1 MRNHLVEYGQ
11 ALLEARDLAR
21 LQLARIAHHNIQV
34 IRLQSH
40 PKPQAIIA
48 ILVARNEAHR
58 LLDCLRHH
66 REIGVD
72 RFAILDNGSSDETL
86 NLLADQPD
94 VDLYATTAPY
104 AESRNGSFWRSWLLR
119 RYGHGRWYLTI
130 DADELLVYADMS
142 RRDLHD
148 LGAFLRSWSA
158 KMFFAPMIDMY
169 SDRPLNEVIYRSGDK
184 QIDACPF
191 FDGDSYRVC
200 RSHHWIVGL
209 EGGPRAR
216 LFGSKALLRK
226 HPFFYWDKTGR
237 RPNGHEYRAFGSR
250 LAPSGALLH
259 FKFLPDLN
267 EKISYAIES
276 RAYYNE
282 GAEYRSYRDGL
293 QESSSISYE
302 GSRKYYGPESLIAAK
317 LMQKIHWGS
326 KRPTRSLLVSAL
338 SSRPLY
344 SSIEVADR

>member
-40 PKPQAIIA
+40 PKPQEIIA
-48 ILVARNEAHR
+48 ILVVRNEAHR

-142 RRDLHD
+142 RHDLHD

-169 SDRPLNEVIYRSGDK
+169 SDSPLNEVIYRSGDK

-191 FDGDSYRVC
+191 FDGDSYRIC
-200 RSHHWIVGL
+200 RSHHGIVGL

-226 HPFFYWDKTGR
+226 HPFFLLGQNGAPTK
-237 RPNGHEYRAFGSR
+237 RPRISCIWIS
-250 LAPSGALLH
+250 LGAL
-259 FKFLPDLN
+259 
-267 EKISYAIES
+267 
-276 RAYYNE
+276 R
-282 GAEYRSYRDGL
+282 GA
-293 QESSSISYE
+293 
-302 GSRKYYGPESLIAAK
+302 
-317 LMQKIHWGS
+317 
-326 KRPTRSLLVSAL
+326 SAF
-338 SSRPLY
+338 
-344 SSIEVADR
+344 

>member
-1 MRNHLVEYGQ
+1 
-11 ALLEARDLAR
+11 
-21 LQLARIAHHNIQV
+21 
-34 IRLQSH
+34 
-40 PKPQAIIA
+40 
-48 ILVARNEAHR
+48 
-58 LLDCLRHH
+58 
-66 REIGVD
+66 
-72 RFAILDNGSSDETL
+72 
-86 NLLADQPD
+86 
-94 VDLYATTAPY
+94 
-104 AESRNGSFWRSWLLR
+104 
-119 RYGHGRWYLTI
+119 
-130 DADELLVYADMS
+130 
-142 RRDLHD
+142 
-148 LGAFLRSWSA
+148 
-158 KMFFAPMIDMY
+158 MIDMY

-191 FDGDSYRVC
+191 FDGDSYRIC
-200 RSHHWIVGL
+200 RSHHGIVGL

-226 HPFFYWDKTGR
+226 HPFFYWDKTGG

-293 QESSSISYE
+293 QGSSSISYE